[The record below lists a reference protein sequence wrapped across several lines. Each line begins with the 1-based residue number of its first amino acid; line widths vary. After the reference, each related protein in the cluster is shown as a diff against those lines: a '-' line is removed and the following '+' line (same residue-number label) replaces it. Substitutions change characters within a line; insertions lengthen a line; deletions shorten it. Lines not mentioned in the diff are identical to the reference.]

1 MAPTRDRA
9 ELGPVIRVAALD
21 DVAAIGVLH
30 ARSQRTAYADLLPP
44 EALSRIDDD
53 DWILTWT
60 QRFGSAGTRAV
71 LVAERHHD
79 LLGLAL
85 TTREPTPWAT
95 LNALHVHPESYRQ
108 GVGTA
113 LLDAVIEQGP
123 MLGPLPDAALGAA
136 RELPSATLL
145 RAPRVAARRS
155 RRRPRHRRTSGGDG
169 ALHPRPPRPRRRV
182 SPAPGQLPTQQKAT
196 VASDD
201 SAQVGQGRWRGS
213 GAVRD
218 DQAQGPDV
226 LGLPAQVTEPLV
238 PGPVSQIGG
247 QPT

>member
-113 LLDAVIEQGP
+113 LLDTVIEQ
-123 MLGPLPDAALGAA
+123 A
-136 RELPSATLL
+136 RCWGRSRMRLSVL
-145 RAPRVAARRS
+145 RANSRARLFYE
-155 RRRPRHRRTSGGDG
+155 RHGWRLGGRGGDHAIAG
-169 ALHPRPPRPRRRV
+169 HPVETVRYTLDLH
-182 SPAPGQLPTQQKAT
+182 
-196 VASDD
+196 DH
-201 SAQVGQGRWRGS
+201 
-213 GAVRD
+213 
-218 DQAQGPDV
+218 
-226 LGLPAQVTEPLV
+226 
-238 PGPVSQIGG
+238 GG
-247 QPT
+247 G